1 MRVSLRHETLSTS
14 MDIVGSQ
21 ISHFED
27 EIRKTLLVMQEATEM
42 QDATEAS
49 GLVKFQ
55 RFVRS
60 KV

>member
-1 MRVSLRHETLSTS
+1 